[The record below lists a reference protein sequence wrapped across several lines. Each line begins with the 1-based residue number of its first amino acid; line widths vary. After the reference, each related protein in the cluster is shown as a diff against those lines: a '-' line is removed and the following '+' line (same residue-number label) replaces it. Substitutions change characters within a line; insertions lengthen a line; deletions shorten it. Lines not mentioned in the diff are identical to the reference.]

1 MHPSQEPQD
10 PDRWARLRFAIIGPL
25 LAAPPPAGELQQALR
40 ALSAKAW
47 KHPVS
52 GMTVRFG
59 VSTLERWYYAA
70 RAAKD
75 PVAALRRRR
84 RNDAGLTRKLSA
96 QVISALRAQY
106 QAHSGWTL
114 QLHYDNLVAL
124 AAEDPT
130 LGTLSSYATL
140 RRYMKAQ
147 GLNRKRRPKRNTP
160 GAEQAEKRLESRE
173 VRSFEAEY
181 THGLWHLDFHHG
193 SLKVLTRAGQWK
205 TPLLLGINDDHSRLN
220 CHLQWYLD
228 ETAETLVHGLSQ
240 AFQKRGLPRALM
252 SDNGA
257 AMQASEFLSGLHTLG
272 ILHQPTLPY
281 SPYQNAKQETFWATV
296 EGRLMAML
304 EGVSELT
311 LARLNEMTQAWVE
324 GEYQHAIHSE
334 ITTSPLR
341 RYLDSPH
348 VGRDC
353 PDSAALK
360 QAFRCLVKRRQRR
373 SDGTLSLAGKRFE
386 IPSRYRHLEQLDVCY
401 ARWDLG
407 FVELVDPLTRAPL
420 CRLYPL
426 DKTANASGQR
436 RVLECAEES
445 DSPPDPQ
452 PSNALPPLL
461 RKLMADYAATGRPPA
476 YLPKSSDD
484 QESSE

>member
-25 LAAPPPAGELQQALR
+25 LAAPPTAGELQQALR

-147 GLNRKRRPKRNTP
+147 GLNP
-160 GAEQAEKRLESRE
+160 
-173 VRSFEAEY
+173 
-181 THGLWHLDFHHG
+181 
-193 SLKVLTRAGQWK
+193 
-205 TPLLLGINDDHSRLN
+205 
-220 CHLQWYLD
+220 
-228 ETAETLVHGLSQ
+228 
-240 AFQKRGLPRALM
+240 
-252 SDNGA
+252 
-257 AMQASEFLSGLHTLG
+257 
-272 ILHQPTLPY
+272 
-281 SPYQNAKQETFWATV
+281 
-296 EGRLMAML
+296 
-304 EGVSELT
+304 
-311 LARLNEMTQAWVE
+311 
-324 GEYQHAIHSE
+324 
-334 ITTSPLR
+334 
-341 RYLDSPH
+341 
-348 VGRDC
+348 
-353 PDSAALK
+353 
-360 QAFRCLVKRRQRR
+360 
-373 SDGTLSLAGKRFE
+373 
-386 IPSRYRHLEQLDVCY
+386 IPV
-401 ARWDLG
+401 
-407 FVELVDPLTRAPL
+407 
-420 CRLYPL
+420 
-426 DKTANASGQR
+426 N
-436 RVLECAEES
+436 ES
-445 DSPPDPQ
+445 DSYKIID
-452 PSNALPPLL
+452 
-461 RKLMADYAATGRPPA
+461 
-476 YLPKSSDD
+476 
-484 QESSE
+484 